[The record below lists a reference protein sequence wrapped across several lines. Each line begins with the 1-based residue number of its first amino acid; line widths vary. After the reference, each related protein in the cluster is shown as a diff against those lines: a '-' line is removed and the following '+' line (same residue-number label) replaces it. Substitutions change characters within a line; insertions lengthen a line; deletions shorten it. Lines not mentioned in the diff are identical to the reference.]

1 MSAMKLPAV
10 ISVGLVLCFVGCAG
24 GIEDKPTPSITQPIT
39 DLPCDV
45 ETVLAGK
52 CWSCHGQTPTLGLP
66 SFTSAA
72 ALTAPSLTDPAQSVA
87 AIAVTRMQ
95 STTTPM
101 PPPPA
106 TAATASEIAVISAWV
121 SAGYPGGSG
130 CGPICTSGQTW
141 TGGNEGAREM
151 NPGMACIHCHAS
163 SDEGPG
169 FSVAGTIYPTIR
181 EPDLCYGAS
190 SSSGA
195 QVVITGADGRTLT
208 LTPNATGNFYSEGRV
223 ALPYSAKVVTSAGE
237 RAMAAQ
243 QTSGDCNSC
252 HTQVGANGAP
262 GRIMLP

>member
-1 MSAMKLPAV
+1 MALKLPV
-10 ISVGLVLCFVGCAG
+10 LGSVGVVAFVLGCHGEISDRPA
-24 GIEDKPTPSITQPIT
+24 PSITQPIT

-45 ETVLAGK
+45 ETALAGK
-52 CWSCHGQTPTLGLP
+52 CWSCHGQMPTLGLP
-66 SFTSAA
+66 SFTTVA
-72 ALTAPSLTDPAQSVA
+72 ALMAPSRTDPTQSVA

-106 TAATASEIAVISAWV
+106 TAATASEIALISAWV

-130 CGPICTSGQTW
+130 CGPICTSGKTW

-151 NPGMACIHCHAS
+151 NPGMACIHCHSS

-169 FSVAGTIYPTIR
+169 FSVAGTIYPTVR
-181 EPDLCYGAS
+181 EPDLCYGVG

-195 QVVITGADGRTLT
+195 QIVITGADGRTMT
-208 LTPNATGNFYSEGRV
+208 LAPNGSGNFYSEAPV
-223 ALPYSAKVVTSAGE
+223 ALPYNAKVVTSAGE
-237 RAMAAQ
+237 RAMVAS